1 LEKVFVY
8 AKPELDVD
16 GFATL
21 GVVDGRY
28 LGDPRFAPVWAE
40 LSRQRA
46 TLLVHPS
53 PFSQP
58 VLDLPT
64 PLFEVGFDTARVVVD
79 MLWHR
84 TLEAA
89 PDVRVVL
96 PHGGGCFPALSG
108 RVSMLAGEDWVDNTQ
123 QVTAAQIEQAASRFW
138 YDTAMSGSLPSLSAL
153 LAVTSPDHVL
163 YGSDFG
169 APCASED
176 VLQHN
181 VRLLHQPSSLTS
193 RARRAGTPRRRTLPR
208 RLRPDAAPG
217 HRPGLR
223 RIGQRGDPSPP
234 GTAAG
239 SMGGSGDDLGGQ
251 WLKEVGPR
259 LADLTDQRLA
269 EMDAGGV
276 DMQVLSLTTRGVEV
290 IDDPAEAVAAA
301 RRVNDYLASVIA
313 AHPTRIAG
321 FAALPLQD
329 PDAAVAELRQ
339 PPLLAVRD
347 PHRDTGEAAT
357 NGVRRPLWTMTS
369 DATPRAWLRFFPQ
382 RFDLVWL
389 LGVDRAPVSTRS
401 TSRLT

>member
-1 LEKVFVY
+1 MVIEQPGGDDVAGNAGWLDVHTHFEVSSWEAAPRLEHMDRTGVTMQLLSNLSVIDPAGARASNEFAASVVAEHPGRFGLLATLPLTDVDAALEEIAY
-8 AKPELDVD
+8 AKRELDVD

-46 TLLVHPS
+46 TVLVHPS
-53 PFSQP
+53 PFSRP

-96 PHGGGCFPALSG
+96 PHAGGCFPALSG

-123 QVTAAQIEQAASRFW
+123 RVTASQIEEAGSRFW

-181 VRLLHQPSSLTS
+181 VRLLRTS
-193 RARRAGTPRRRTLPR
+193 PL
-208 RLRPDAAPG
+208 
-217 HRPGLR
+217 
-223 RIGQRGDPSPP
+223 
-234 GTAAG
+234 
-239 SMGGSGDDLGGQ
+239 
-251 WLKEVGPR
+251 
-259 LADLTDQRLA
+259 
-269 EMDAGGV
+269 
-276 DMQVLSLTTRGVEV
+276 LS
-290 IDDPAEAVAAA
+290 PAE
-301 RRVNDYLASVIA
+301 RDGLGR
-313 AHPTRIAG
+313 HG
-321 FAALPLQD
+321 
-329 PDAAVAELRQ
+329 AELF
-339 PPLLAVRD
+339 
-347 PHRDTGEAAT
+347 PHAFAR
-357 NGVRRPLWTMTS
+357 MQS
-369 DATPRAWLRFFPQ
+369 
-382 RFDLVWL
+382 
-389 LGVDRAPVSTRS
+389 PVTVQG
-401 TSRLT
+401 